1 MIENSPCYQ
10 LEPPMKYL
18 FPAIFFAML
27 SMPAQSS
34 ELTEQEKDNTIT
46 VAQVTT
52 ADENAKSTPEEAIE
66 VEKTPVKKA
75 RSARSIFAWLFM
87 QQRR

>member
-1 MIENSPCYQ
+1 
-10 LEPPMKYL
+10 MKYL

-27 SMPAQSS
+27 SLPAQSS

-46 VAQVTT
+46 VAQVATT
-52 ADENAKSTPEEAIE
+52 DENAKSTPEEAIE
-66 VEKTPVKKA
+66 VEKTPVKKT
-75 RSARSIFAWLFM
+75 RPARSIFAWLFM

>member
-1 MIENSPCYQ
+1 
-10 LEPPMKYL
+10 MKYL